1 MESLGVVSKVEE
13 PSTWCAGMVAV
24 PKKNGDVCICVDL
37 RPLNRNVMREIH
49 PLPKVD
55 DILVQIS
62 GAAIFSTL
70 DANSGFWQVPLAP
83 ASRHLTTFITHFG
96 RYRFNKLPFGICSAL
111 EVFQKRMSQI
121 LMGLGV
127 LCLID
132 DVLVLAVQKQS
143 MILNY
148 TQHCSKF
155 SHLES
160 HWTLT
165 SASFVSIASNS

>member
-160 HWTLT
+160 H
-165 SASFVSIASNS
+165 